1 MKIALRHDNF
11 EQFNVFLNDVQWDT
25 EDDKYIPGPDN
36 CFVEVPSRDLLGLD
50 TVDFADILEAS
61 LNRLTDD
68 TGFCILDCQLDRIVY
83 IDKKNNTRIILQ
95 DDRS

>member
-1 MKIALRHDNF
+1 MKIALRHDNL

-25 EDDKYIPGPDN
+25 ENDKHGPVAAN
-36 CFVEVPSRDLLGLD
+36 CFVEVPSRDFFGLD
-50 TVDFADILEAS
+50 TIDFEDILEAS

-68 TGFCILDCQLDRIVY
+68 TGFCILDSQLDRIVY
-83 IDKKNNTRIILQ
+83 IDKKNNTRITLQ